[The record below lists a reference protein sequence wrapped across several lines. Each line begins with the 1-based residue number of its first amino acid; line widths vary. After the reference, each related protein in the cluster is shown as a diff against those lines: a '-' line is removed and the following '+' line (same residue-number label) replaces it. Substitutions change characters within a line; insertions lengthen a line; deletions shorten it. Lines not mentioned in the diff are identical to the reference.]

1 MTVFLVPVGRNRF
14 ELYSEAPEEPTTPL
28 ENESGRLRR
37 LMHAVSIRW
46 QARVDAARQDAPGG
60 TVARWRDISIRRIAE
75 SIAEQRTLWALR
87 HETSATVRFPST
99 LDLPAAR
106 SVLTER
112 FRHAQRHHGRWL
124 VLDAMLLLVSAVF
137 VLVPG
142 PNVLAYYLA
151 FRVFG
156 HLSSWRGA
164 RHAGRRIDWALEAD
178 DSLAELASLVEMPRE
193 ARAPRVA
200 AIARRLNLAR
210 LSTFFERMA
219 T

>member
-14 ELYSEAPEEPTTPL
+14 ELYSEAPEQPTTPP
-28 ENESGRLRR
+28 ENESGWLRR
-37 LMHAVSIRW
+37 LMHVAGVRW
-46 QARVDAARQDAPGG
+46 QALVDAARQGAPNG
-60 TVARWRDISIRRIAE
+60 TLARWRDISIRQVAE
-75 SIAEQRTLWALR
+75 SIAEQRTLWVLR
-87 HETSATVRFPST
+87 HETRATVRFPST
-99 LDLPAAR
+99 LDASAGR

-112 FRHAQRHHGRWL
+112 FAHAQRHHGRWL
-124 VLDAMLLLVSAVF
+124 VLDAMLLLVSAAF

-164 RHAGRRIDWALEAD
+164 RHAGRHIDWALEAD
-178 DSLAELASLVEMPRE
+178 DALAELASLVGMPRE

-200 AIARRLNLAR
+200 AIARQLNLVR

-219 T
+219 A